1 MRRIRFIA
9 VVALVFV
16 GAWLGA
22 DQRNI
27 APDAVTRASTSHRTY
42 RGELSFLTDGEHP
55 GNSEAPGAFAWP
67 SNGNLSFEFD
77 QVRPIASLRIYVGED
92 AGQYW
97 LTAYHGVPPGQTGQ
111 TSAADA
117 AVVADTSALDQLENT
132 WVEMRFPPGTE
143 ADYITVWTE
152 SSAIFY
158 EIEILMPESDP
169 SAVEPGSWGTVKAG
183 QGDDRGRY

>member
-1 MRRIRFIA
+1 MA
-9 VVALVFV
+9 VVALLLA
-16 GAWLGA
+16 GAWLDA

-27 APDAVTRASTSHRTY
+27 APDAVTRASTGHRTY
-42 RGELSFLTDGEHP
+42 RGKLSFLTDGEHP

-77 QVRPIASLRIYVGED
+77 QTRPISSLRIYVGED

-97 LTAYHGVPPGQTGQ
+97 LTAYHGVPQGQTGQ
-111 TSAADA
+111 PPAADA
-117 AVVADTSALDQLENT
+117 GVVADTSALDQLENT
-132 WVEMRFPPGTE
+132 WVEMRLPPGTE

-158 EIEILMPESDP
+158 EIEILVPENDPSVVKPES
-169 SAVEPGSWGTVKAG
+169 WGAVKAG
-183 QGDDRGRY
+183 KP